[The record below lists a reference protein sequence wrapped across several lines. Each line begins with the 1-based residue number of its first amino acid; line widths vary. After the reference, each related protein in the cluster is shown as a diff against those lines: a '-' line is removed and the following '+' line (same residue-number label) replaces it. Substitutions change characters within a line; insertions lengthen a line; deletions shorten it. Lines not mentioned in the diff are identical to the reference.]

1 MHCPSHKLV
10 ATSNPEQF
18 YPFSSVRKS
27 LKHFIDISFVYFSS
41 FKRYLKVYIS
51 ASLAVYSTLRIFLAH
66 ERKTERRR
74 IFSLFILI
82 YFGKTNSQEIY
93 SLNSM
98 SKAR

>member
-1 MHCPSHKLV
+1 M
-10 ATSNPEQF
+10 
-18 YPFSSVRKS
+18 
-27 LKHFIDISFVYFSS
+27 I
-41 FKRYLKVYIS
+41 YLKVYIL
-51 ASLAVYSTLRIFLAH
+51 ASLAVYSTSRTFLVR
-66 ERKTERRR
+66 ERKIGRRR